1 MSRNGRVGSL
11 KGKDRLAECAFSNIV
26 FQRFCR
32 GQVHRNSENVRETVF
47 HVNHVQQRKCF
58 GGVKFGQQIHIRL
71 GMSVASRQGAEK
83 GQSGFLG
90 IKEHTR

>member
-1 MSRNGRVGSL
+1 
-11 KGKDRLAECAFSNIV
+11 
-26 FQRFCR
+26 
-32 GQVHRNSENVRETVF
+32 
-47 HVNHVQQRKCF
+47 
-58 GGVKFGQQIHIRL
+58 L